1 MPCTTSTNV
10 LSPLSESNL
19 QEENYNKMQDISS
32 SPACSSQAGHTAT
45 EKPCS
50 TIYLFR
56 GHEYVQLKPR
66 SAILEEGI
74 RRLHPP
80 PVASPPVKR
89 CSAWNASWNISRF
102 PCKKGKQKVRISGG
116 GNAYLFFFFPPF
128 PCPFAKPTKA
138 APAWERRL
146 RRSARSRGRD
156 ARRCPCSQQAQRGT
170 STPSAARRAAVAR
183 RQRCLN

>member
-1 MPCTTSTNV
+1 MSTNV

-80 PVASPPVKR
+80 PVASPPGKR

-116 GNAYLFFFFPPF
+116 GNAYLFFFFLLSPAHLRSQQKQHLRGKGVWDGVRGAEAGTPGG
-128 PCPFAKPTKA
+128 
-138 APAWERRL
+138 AP
-146 RRSARSRGRD
+146 ARSRHGE
-156 ARRCPCSQQAQRGT
+156 ARAPPPQRGGR
-170 STPSAARRAAVAR
+170 P
-183 RQRCLN
+183 